1 MRPAIA
7 PSRIGNAACAAAG
20 HLHPF
25 VPEARPAPRDLERR
39 HRRRPRTGGV
49 APGRA
54 QWNLRTLPDR
64 LATLKADPWADYP
77 GPRQSVTADM
87 RRRIGLG

>member
-1 MRPAIA
+1 MPLALPPGILTPSFRRPALLRVIWSGA
-7 PSRIGNAACAAAG
+7 IGVGLEPAE
-20 HLHPF
+20 LHP
-25 VPEARPAPRDLERR
+25 A
-39 HRRRPRTGGV
+39 
-49 APGRA
+49 A

-77 GPRQSVTADM
+77 RTRQSVTADM